1 MSGESLLSLREVTGH
16 LRILGEH
23 YVGLREIP
31 IDKIVG
37 SVDRSID
44 FDRFFRTRRRD
55 LQRRLDALQTA
66 FGDRPLP
73 PITVYEAG
81 GLYFVV
87 DGHHRVALSRRQGGA
102 FIDAEVTRLRTS
114 HRLHPGVDVLDL
126 VHTEQHRRFKERT
139 NLKEVAPGAVIEF
152 SRPIGYGELLQV
164 IQAHAFELSESR
176 GELVTLAE
184 ATRDWYATSWLPAL
198 AAIDSTGLRRAYDF
212 KTDGDRYLWTHQKLR
227 ELRATDRRA
236 TWDDAAGALA
246 RLPVQRSHR
255 KETLAVRRKQLPTA
269 QERGDAPGDR
279 IRDGRRDRDW
289 PGEQKETRPAG
300 GTRRRR

>member
-87 DGHHRVALSRRQGGA
+87 DGHHRVALRRRQGGA

-255 KETLAVRRKQLPTA
+255 KETLAVRRKPLPTA
-269 QERGDAPGDR
+269 
-279 IRDGRRDRDW
+279 
-289 PGEQKETRPAG
+289 
-300 GTRRRR
+300 

>member
-139 NLKEVAPGAVIEF
+139 NLKEVASGAVIEF

-212 KTDGDRYLWTHQKLR
+212 KTDGDRYLWTYQKLR

-255 KETLAVRRKQLPTA
+255 KETLAVRRKPLPTA
-269 QERGDAPGDR
+269 
-279 IRDGRRDRDW
+279 
-289 PGEQKETRPAG
+289 
-300 GTRRRR
+300 

>member
-1 MSGESLLSLREVTGH
+1 MHARRSSNCPLIRVEHMLREGRVRSNAMSGESLLPLREVTGR
-16 LRILGEH
+16 LRVLGEH

-55 LQRRLDALQTA
+55 LQRRLDALRTA

-87 DGHHRVALSRRQGGA
+87 DGHHRVALSRELGGK
-102 FIDAEVTRLRTS
+102 FIDAEVTKIRTS
-114 HRLHPGVDVLDL
+114 HRLHTGVDILEL

-139 NLKEVAPGAVIEF
+139 GLKAAAPDAVIEF
-152 SRPIGYGELLQV
+152 SRPTGYGELLQV
-164 IQAHAFELSESR
+164 IEAHAYALSETR
-176 GELVTLAE
+176 GQLVTLPE
-184 ATRDWYATSWLPAL
+184 ATGDWYTTSWLPAL
-198 AAIDSTGLRRAYDF
+198 AAIDATGLRRAYDF
-212 KTDGDRYLWTHQKLR
+212 KTDGDRYLWTYQKLR

-236 TWDDAAGALA
+236 TWEDAAGALA

-255 KETLAVRRKQLPTA
+255 KETLATRRKPLPT
-269 QERGDAPGDR
+269 
-279 IRDGRRDRDW
+279 
-289 PGEQKETRPAG
+289 T
-300 GTRRRR
+300 